1 VLHRQLHWGLGI
13 ALRWSVGSGDEQK
26 VEFVGGCPAA
36 AAGEITPAGW
46 PLGQTNKRAEK
57 LLGTLGAVG
66 ARRIGEAS
74 DRRVGFT
81 VNTNGGN
88 GGSAVRRP
96 LARGTVRCLYR
107 QAPRRLRVFLYTK
120 AMGEEVQRGVGW

>member
-1 VLHRQLHWGLGI
+1 VLHGQLHWGLGI

-26 VEFVGGCPAA
+26 VELVGGCPAA
-36 AAGEITPAGW
+36 APGEITPAGW
-46 PLGQTNKRAEK
+46 PLGETNKRAKK

-66 ARRIGEAS
+66 ARRVGGES

-107 QAPRRLRVFLYTK
+107 QAPRRLRVFLHTK
-120 AMGEEVQRGVGW
+120 AMDEVV